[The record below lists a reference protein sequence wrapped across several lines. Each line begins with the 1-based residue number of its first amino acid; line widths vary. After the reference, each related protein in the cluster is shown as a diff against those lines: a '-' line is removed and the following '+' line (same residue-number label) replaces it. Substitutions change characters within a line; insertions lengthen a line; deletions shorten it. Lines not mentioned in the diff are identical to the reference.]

1 MQDFTL
7 PSLGADM
14 DEGTLLEWKVK
25 PGDAVKKGDILA
37 VVDTTKAAIDVESWV
52 EGIVHELVAQP
63 GETVPVGA
71 VLARFR
77 TPGEGAAETPVAA
90 AAAQPAAVAS
100 SELRARTPPDEPVS
114 GEPASMPAALPRSTS
129 PPTVPPA
136 APVVGP
142 SVTRMPVS
150 PAARRRAA
158 ELGIEVEGLTGTG
171 PQGSVT
177 LEDVERAAAGAPAP
191 EATAP
196 SSPAE
201 RAPVSLAESPVG
213 AASGGTR
220 DRGAEMRKTIAA
232 AMARAKREIPHYYL
246 AEPIPLAA
254 ATAWLA
260 GWNAQR
266 PITERV
272 LLAALLLKAIARAA
286 RKYPEVNGYYRDG
299 QFEPASA
306 VHVGVAISIRG
317 GGLIAPAIH
326 DCDQRPLDELM
337 RALADLVK
345 RARAGSLRSSELS
358 DATITVTNLGE
369 QSVAEVY
376 GVIYPPQ
383 VALVGFGRVAEEVV
397 ADNGAIR
404 VAPVIRASLSA
415 DHRASDGHRGAL
427 FLAHVRDLLQNPA
440 VLAEET

>member
-1 MQDFTL
+1 MQDFKL

-25 PGDAVKKGDILA
+25 AGDVVKKGDVLA

-71 VLARFR
+71 VLARLR
-77 TPGEGAAETPVAA
+77 ASGEEVAGPSAA
-90 AAAQPAAVAS
+90 AAGAPREGVVSPGVEGPIAG
-100 SELRARTPPDEPVS
+100 PVS
-114 GEPASMPAALPRSTS
+114 GEPAPVVVPRQ
-129 PPTVPPA
+129 PPTTPPA
-136 APVVGP
+136 EPSVAPVAP
-142 SVTRMPVS
+142 PAMTRRPVS
-150 PAARRRAA
+150 PVARRRAA
-158 ELGIEVEGLTGTG
+158 ELGLNAEGLAGTG
-171 PQGSVT
+171 PQGAVT
-177 LEDVERAAAGAPAP
+177 LDDVERAAAGAAATVAAP
-191 EATAP
+191 RSAP
-196 SSPAE
+196 TE
-201 RAPVSLAESPVG
+201 RARLSH
-213 AASGGTR
+213 AAAPAGVASAAPR
-220 DRGAEMRKTIAA
+220 DRGAEMRKTIGA

-299 QFEPASA
+299 HFEPASA

-326 DCDQRPLDELM
+326 DCDGRPLDDLM
-337 RALADLVK
+337 RALADLVQ

-383 VALVGFGRVAEEVV
+383 VALVGFGRVADEVV
-397 ADNGAIR
+397 ADSGSIR
-404 VAPVIRASLSA
+404 VVPVIHASLSA
-415 DHRASDGHRGAL
+415 DHRVSDGHRGAL
-427 FLAHVRDLLQNPA
+427 FLAHVRALLQNPA
-440 VLAEET
+440 ELAEETT